1 MLYLIFSSTGSGRS
15 IVRTMI
21 TRALVVWLM
30 LSVIPLAWAAPP
42 KTKSAPKAPEAS
54 TGSKAPEPSLMEMMW
69 ENGGSI
75 PAWVGQSKTEP
86 FDVREFLVSREAP
99 ADNAA
104 PLYFQAMA
112 VFGVEMYSASGA
124 PS

>member
-1 MLYLIFSSTGSGRS
+1 M
-15 IVRTMI
+15 RTMI
-21 TRALVVWLM
+21 THALVVWLM
-30 LSVIPLAWAAPP
+30 LSVIPQAWSAPP
-42 KTKSAPKAPEAS
+42 KTKSAPKAPPTA
-54 TGSKAPEPSLMEMMW
+54 SKAPEPSLMEMMW
-69 ENGGSI
+69 ETDGSI
-75 PAWVGQSKTEP
+75 PAWVGQSKKEP

>member
-1 MLYLIFSSTGSGRS
+1 M
-15 IVRTMI
+15 RTMI

-69 ENGGSI
+69 EQQMELI
-75 PAWVGQSKTEP
+75 KDLMKVMT
-86 FDVREFLVSREAP
+86 
-99 ADNAA
+99 
-104 PLYFQAMA
+104 
-112 VFGVEMYSASGA
+112 
-124 PS
+124 

>member
-1 MLYLIFSSTGSGRS
+1 M
-15 IVRTMI
+15 RTMI

-112 VFGVEMYSASGA
+112 GFGVEMYSASGA